1 MMTAKLI
8 KTIRNKYEW
17 FYLMTMLVMVLFSI
31 HATKYL
37 IAINLFIFV
46 LITLLSE
53 YRSWLLLIVLTALL
67 SFTSAFSTELRFIIQ
82 LSSYSIVVVLVIIE
96 CFNQN
101 SYLVKVPN
109 EILIFITFYL
119 LWMLLTTILSDYKS
133 IGFSQIFRQIAF
145 FILVYLIYQLT
156 NSLKS
161 VKIIISSI
169 FLITIIYLFF
179 IGNLFIDSGFDI
191 VQMTIEFV
199 YSEENFINR
208 NTYGGFLII
217 ASSIFFPFT
226 MQKNIE
232 WRVYSI
238 LFLLILWSTLIITSS
253 RGAILSCIIGV
264 LFSIY
269 YLRRR
274 WISWIMLSVSVIALF
289 VFTAPPD
296 SLIGQYFRLE
306 SVYTGR
312 DFIFQTISGVIK
324 NNFWVGAG
332 PGGTKYE
339 LYNNMPFL
347 LGSYEEIWMK
357 AHYERIEIGHAHNF
371 YLFFFSDMGIFGFLL
386 SLMLPFIFLKRS
398 LNLIKKL
405 QNIDTVY
412 YPLSIG
418 LTATGIGFFVRGIF
432 EWGGVLSYG
441 TIFLDLPFGLIYIL
455 IVVISENTELISK
468 QNKAISDSY

>member
-1 MMTAKLI
+1 MEVSKYYI
-8 KTIRNKYEW
+8 KNWI
-17 FYLMTMLVMVLFSI
+17 S
-31 HATKYL
+31 L
-37 IAINLFIFV
+37 IAILTLILIATAQNPYFGLVSIITCFI
-46 LITLLSE
+46 LLVAISN
-53 YRSWLLLIVLTALL
+53 YRKWLLLVLLVPLL
-67 SFTSAFSTELRFIIQ
+67 VVSSYYSERVRELIQIFSYLFLFLLFIIE
-82 LSSYSIVVVLVIIE
+82 YFDKEYTEIKIPKEIRYFVL
-96 CFNQN
+96 
-101 SYLVKVPN
+101 SYL
-109 EILIFITFYL
+109 L
-119 LWMLLTTILSDYKS
+119 LMLLTTILSDYKS

-179 IGNLFIDSGFDI
+179 IGNLFVDSGFDI

-217 ASSIFFPFT
+217 ASSILFPFT

-432 EWGGVLSYG
+432 EWSGILSYG
-441 TIFLDLPFGLIYIL
+441 TIFIDLPFWLIYIL
-455 IVVISENTELISK
+455 IVVISENTELIS
-468 QNKAISDSY
+468 QRNKVISDSY